1 MRLIYPSTEFDQLL
15 AGGDLRSQEV
25 EKIVREVLQEVHARG
40 DKAVIEFTQKFQKY
54 ALRTRELKVS
64 PRELASA
71 RVKPDL
77 AAALKASL
85 ANIQSFAKK
94 SLEKDWSIINS
105 HGARVGERFTPL
117 GRVGIYVPGGTA
129 PLVSTVLMTVGLART
144 AGVPEIVVCTPP
156 PVSEPIL
163 YALRLC
169 GATEVYR
176 AGGAQAIAAMAY
188 GTSTIRPV
196 AKILG
201 PGNAYVTEAKRQV
214 FGRVGIDLLA
224 GPSEVMIIADRTA
237 PLEWVAADLLAQ
249 AEHGLGSRV
258 FLVSDDDK
266 VFSYIKSELR
276 MQLES
281 LWSKDDKKRQKRHI
295 LALEVF
301 ETTFYEILVK
311 KIADGAEIANRIAPE
326 HLQIMTRNPKALLG
340 KITTAGAVF
349 LGPSSPTALG
359 DYVAGPSHTLPTGGA
374 GKAFSG
380 LRIQDFRR
388 RTSVVEY
395 TPASLKKALHALEAI
410 ANAEGLEA
418 HARSVR
424 MRVGKA

>member
-1 MRLIYPSTEFDQLL
+1 MSRLSYPSPEFEQML
-15 AGGDLRSQEV
+15 AYGDLRSQEV
-25 EKIVREVLQEVHARG
+25 EKTVREILQEVHARG
-40 DKAVIEFTQKFQKY
+40 NDAVIEFTRKFQKY
-54 ALRTRELKVS
+54 AIRARELKVS

-71 RVKPDL
+71 KVKPDL

-85 ANIQSFAKK
+85 KNIQAFAKK
-94 SLEKDWSIINS
+94 SLKKDWSISNS
-105 HGARVGERFTPL
+105 HGARIGEKYDPI

-129 PLVSTVLMTVGLART
+129 PLVSTVLMTVGLAKI

-156 PVSEPIL
+156 PVSRPIL

-176 AGGAQAIAAMAY
+176 IGGAQAIGAMAY
-188 GTSTIRPV
+188 GTETIRPV
-196 AKILG
+196 SKILG

-224 GPSEVMIIADRTA
+224 GPSEVMVIVDRTA
-237 PLEWVAADLLAQ
+237 PLDWVAADLLAQ

-258 FLVSDDDK
+258 FLISDDEK
-266 VFSYIKSELR
+266 VFAYIEAELR

-281 LWSKDDKKRQKRHI
+281 LWSKEDKKRQKRHI

-311 KIADGAEIANRIAPE
+311 NIADAPEIANQIAPE
-326 HLQIMTRNPKALLG
+326 HLQIMTQNPKALLE

-349 LGPSSPTALG
+349 LGRFSPTVLG

-374 GKAFSG
+374 GKSFSG
-380 LRIQDFRR
+380 LRVQDFRR
-388 RTSVVEY
+388 RTSVLEY
-395 TPASLKKALHALEAI
+395 SSASLKKALHNLEAI

-418 HARSVR
+418 HARSAR
-424 MRVGKA
+424 IRVSK

>member
-176 AGGAQAIAAMAY
+176 VGGAQAIAAMAY

>member
-15 AGGDLRSQEV
+15 AGGDLRTQEV

-176 AGGAQAIAAMAY
+176 VGGAQAIAAMAY

-326 HLQIMTRNPKALLG
+326 HLQIMTRNPKAFLG